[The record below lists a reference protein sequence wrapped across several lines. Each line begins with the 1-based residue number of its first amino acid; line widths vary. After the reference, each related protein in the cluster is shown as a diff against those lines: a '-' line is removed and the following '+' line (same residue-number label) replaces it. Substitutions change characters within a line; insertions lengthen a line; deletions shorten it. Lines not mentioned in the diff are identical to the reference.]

1 MREPVRLPLTT
12 TAPEAPAVRPEPGSF
27 RDPAGRIYWYGDR
40 VLRTVMP
47 AAAKDFEYV
56 EASGLISTLVERGML
71 IPQTHLPMTLL
82 GDAAGGA
89 AYLLE
94 HPKLDFISHPYEW
107 PFRALQAAALLQLDL
122 YLEAVERGVTLSDAT
137 AYNIQFQGVRP
148 VFIDRLSFRRYVD
161 GEFWLGHRQFCEQFL
176 NPLLLRSM
184 FGIPHNAWYRGS
196 PEGIGA
202 AELSAL
208 LPLRRKFS
216 WRVFTNVVMQG
227 SLQKTR
233 SSDAHKAVAG
243 KLRFPKPAFV
253 RMLSG
258 LRSWIESLR
267 PADRQPTTWQEYA
280 RQNSYRGTEAEAKRN
295 FIARFVSDSKP
306 QMVWDI
312 GCNTGDYS
320 VAALQAGARS
330 AIGFDFDQGALD
342 IAFDRAR
349 SENLPLL
356 PLFLDVTNPAP
367 DQGWGQSERRG
378 LKARSTADAVLALAL
393 IHHIAIAKNVPLD
406 SVVGWLTAIAPRGVI
421 EFVPKSDPMVVELLR
436 LREDIFP
443 DYNEDH
449 FVQCLQ
455 ERARIV
461 ASETVS
467 ASGRKLFAFER
478 AVT

>member
-1 MREPVRLPLTT
+1 MRTPVQLRLTT
-12 TAPEAPAVRPEPGSF
+12 TESEPTIRAEPGSF
-27 RDPAGRIYWYGDR
+27 RDPGGRIYWYGER

-47 AAAKDFEYV
+47 SAAKDFDYV
-56 EASGLISTLVERGML
+56 ESSGLIPALVERGML
-71 IPQTHLPMTLL
+71 IPQTHLSLELL
-82 GDAAGGA
+82 GEAVGDA

-122 YLEAVERGVTLSDAT
+122 YLAALERDVTLSDAT
-137 AYNIQFQGVRP
+137 AYNIQFDGVRP

-208 LPLRRKFS
+208 LPLRKKLS
-216 WRVFTNVVMQG
+216 WRVLTNVVMQG

-243 KLRFPKPAFV
+243 KLRFPKLAFV
-253 RMLSG
+253 RLLHG
-258 LRSWIESLR
+258 LRAWIASLQ

-280 RQNSYRGTEAEAKRN
+280 GHTSYRGTEAEAKRN
-295 FIARFVSDSKP
+295 FVARFVSDSKART
-306 QMVWDI
+306 VWDI

-330 AIGFDFDQGALD
+330 VIGFDFDQGSLD
-342 IAFDRAR
+342 LAFDRAR
-349 SENLPLL
+349 SEKLAFT

-367 DQGWGQSERRG
+367 DQGWGQAERRG
-378 LKARSTADAVLALAL
+378 LRARAKADGVLALAL
-393 IHHIAIAKNVPLD
+393 IHHVAIAKNVPLGD
-406 SVVGWLTAIAPRGVI
+406 VVGWLTDMAPRGVI
-421 EFVPKSDPMVVELLR
+421 EFVPKTDPMVVELLK

-443 DYNEDH
+443 HYTEEH
-449 FVQCLQ
+449 FVKCLE

-461 ASETVS
+461 RSETVS
-467 ASGRKLFAFER
+467 SSGRKLFAFER